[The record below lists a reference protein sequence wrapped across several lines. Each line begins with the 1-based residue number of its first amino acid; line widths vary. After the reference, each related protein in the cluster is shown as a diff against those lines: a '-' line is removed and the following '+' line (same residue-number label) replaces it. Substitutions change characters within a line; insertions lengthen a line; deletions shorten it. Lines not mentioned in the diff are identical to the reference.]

1 MELLDEIVKAVAIVV
16 LTLLPIINPIG
27 NAPIFVSLAR
37 GHATTMR
44 RMAIRV
50 AVNSWIILMVSML
63 VGTYVLEMFG
73 ISLAIVRMGGGMLVA
88 MAGWRML
95 YSEDDSAVRDAV
107 VDQATEFSELEV
119 AKRSFFPMSFPLTA
133 GPGAIAAAITLGT
146 AAPYAPANYLIGAVI
161 AFLGTAATIL
171 IVYPCY
177 RFATALLNKLGA
189 IGTIVVMRLV
199 AFILVCIGLQ
209 MMWTGWAELNGLP
222 H

>member
-1 MELLDEIVKAVAIVV
+1 MEHLNDIVKAVALVV

-27 NAPIFVSLAR
+27 NAPIFVSLSR
-37 GHATTMR
+37 GHALTMR

-50 AVNSWIILMVSML
+50 AINSWIILMGSML
-63 VGTYVLEMFG
+63 VGTYVLELFG
-73 ISLAIVRMGGGMLVA
+73 ISLPIVRMGGGMLVA

-95 YSEDDSAVRDAV
+95 YSDEDSAVRDAV

-133 GPGAIAAAITLGT
+133 GPGAIAASITLGT
-146 AAPYAPANYLIGAVI
+146 AAPYASNYLLGAVV
-161 AFLGTAATIL
+161 AVLGTGATIL

-177 RFATALLNKLGA
+177 RFATALLHNLGA